1 MFIYDKS
8 FQFGMNRARYAIRV
22 ELDPKAFKD
31 LCHVKEWLGLKNY
44 SEVLRHLIREK
55 AREIKE
61 LEKRE
66 AVTAVTSEEV
76 SG

>member
-1 MFIYDKS
+1 MSRVK
-8 FQFGMNRARYAIRV
+8 YAIKV
-22 ELDPKAFKD
+22 ELDREGFQD
-31 LCHVKEWLGLKNY
+31 LQAVKEWLGLKNY

-61 LEKRE
+61 LEKRAE
-66 AVTAVTSEEV
+66 TVTAMTSEEV

>member
-61 LEKRE
+61 LEKQE

-76 SG
+76 NA

>member
-55 AREIKE
+55 AREIRE

-66 AVTAVTSEEV
+66 VVTPVTSEEV
-76 SG
+76 NA

>member
-1 MFIYDKS
+1 MS
-8 FQFGMNRARYAIRV
+8 RARYAIKV
-22 ELDPKAFKD
+22 ELDQDGFKD

-66 AVTAVTSEEV
+66 ETVTAMTSEEV

>member
-1 MFIYDKS
+1 VS
-8 FQFGMNRARYAIRV
+8 RARYAIKV
-22 ELDPKAFKD
+22 ELDQDGFKD